1 MGQLSMFGREAETK
15 PRAVVFREMGVNR
28 LTLRNF
34 KKFAH
39 FEITPDGR
47 NVIIYGDN
55 ETGKTTLMDAFMWLF
70 FDKDSLN
77 KKDFGLKTLVDGE
90 PLHRLEH
97 EVEGEVTVDGV
108 PRTFKKVYRE
118 KWTKKRGQPVESFEG
133 HETLSWVDGVPKP
146 KGEFEKA
153 IKAIIDE
160 NVFRLLSEPRY
171 FNEVLSWQ
179 ERRAL
184 LLEVCGSL
192 SDEEVIA
199 SDERLSA
206 LTEIVAK
213 RSIEDHKRMLK
224 ANMTRINKE
233 LKELPARIDEVTR
246 MLPDCS
252 GTQPESV
259 EQSLR
264 EARDAR
270 QEKADELSRM
280 EQGWGVAEKTA
291 ELRSV
296 ESKMMDMESSARR
309 QLQDA
314 EAEKRRALSASQ
326 AEYSQREKQYKN
338 LLQLA
343 EDREQEAAN
352 LDLKLDELCAE
363 WEAIDAE
370 EFTYCAETVC
380 PTCNQDLPED
390 QIKEAR
396 QKALEAFNRSKAER
410 LEENER
416 QGHERVKRK
425 KALEAEGVKYRN
437 EAALQQKK
445 MQQMQAVYEKIQS
458 ELSKMPS
465 SMSVTDPEYNRLAM
479 RRETLTREIEE
490 LKEGTINA
498 LPIKQEMARLDAVI
512 AELEQQL
519 ARWQQ
524 RKQGEKRIEELK
536 TREKELTA
544 EYERMSKEM
553 FLIEEFQRVQARA
566 LEEKVASKFRYVRFC
581 LFEEQV
587 NGGLAE
593 TCETLYKGVP
603 YSKGLNSGGKIQAGL
618 DIINTL
624 QEHYG
629 FVVPIWL
636 DNRESVTWIPET
648 KAQVISLI
656 VSPEDKTLRI
666 EYPQE
671 EVQ

>member
-1 MGQLSMFGREAETK
+1 M
-15 PRAVVFREMGVNR
+15 
-28 LTLRNF
+28 
-34 KKFAH
+34 
-39 FEITPDGR
+39 
-47 NVIIYGDN
+47 
-55 ETGKTTLMDAFMWLF
+55 
-70 FDKDSLN
+70 
-77 KKDFGLKTLVDGE
+77 DGE

-97 EVEGEVTVDGV
+97 EVEGEVTVGGV

-133 HETLSWVDGVPKP
+133 HETLCWVDGVPKP

-160 NVFRLLSEPRY
+160 KVFRLLSEPRY

-206 LTEIVAK
+206 LTEIVTK
-213 RSIEDHKRMLK
+213 RSIEDHKRILK

-252 GTQPESV
+252 GTQPELV

-280 EQGWGVAEKTA
+280 EQGGGVAEKTA

-314 EAEKRRALSASQ
+314 EAEKRRALSESQ

-352 LDLKLDELCAE
+352 LDKKLDELCAE

-390 QIKEAR
+390 QIEEAR
-396 QKALEAFNRSKAER
+396 QKALEAFNQSKAER

-416 QGHERVKRK
+416 QGHEIVKRK
-425 KALEAEGVKYRN
+425 KALESDATKYRN
-437 EAALQQKK
+437 EATLQQKK
-445 MQQMQAVYEKIQS
+445 MVQAKALADKIQA
-458 ELSKMPS
+458 EITKMPTTAN
-465 SMSVTDPEYNRLAM
+465 VTDPAYNTLAM
-479 RRETLTREIEE
+479 RREVLMREIEE
-490 LKEGTINA
+490 LKEGTIST
-498 LPIKQEMARLDAVI
+498 LPLKQELSRIDAVI
-512 AELEQQL
+512 AGLEQQL
-519 ARWQQ
+519 ADGSNRA
-524 RKQGEKRIEELK
+524 QGESGLRN
-536 TREKELTA
+536 
-544 EYERMSKEM
+544 S
-553 FLIEEFQRVQARA
+553 
-566 LEEKVASKFRYVRFC
+566 ASVRR
-581 LFEEQV
+581 
-587 NGGLAE
+587 
-593 TCETLYKGVP
+593 
-603 YSKGLNSGGKIQAGL
+603 NSQPSTSG
-618 DIINTL
+618 
-624 QEHYG
+624 
-629 FVVPIWL
+629 
-636 DNRESVTWIPET
+636 
-648 KAQVISLI
+648 
-656 VSPEDKTLRI
+656 
-666 EYPQE
+666 
-671 EVQ
+671 